1 VLQTLW
7 YSLATIAVVVTILV
21 GLLTIIEKLKE
32 MIVGA
37 YRQFIAFRLSRT
49 AKRVVDFMKR
59 THPAT
64 YYKVDEIA
72 AALKLT
78 IHKTWDAL
86 EKLESEKKVKRDSVD
101 QAVGGALWM
110 LNELER

>member
-1 VLQTLW
+1 
-7 YSLATIAVVVTILV
+7 
-21 GLLTIIEKLKE
+21 
-32 MIVGA
+32 
-37 YRQFIAFRLSRT
+37 
-49 AKRVVDFMKR
+49 
-59 THPAT
+59 
-64 YYKVDEIA
+64 VDEIA